1 MDEVLQDSLTKE
13 QLRKRIAELKSQGKT
28 ADTDKNEASEQPT
41 FDTVQKLYSKVS
53 KKLSSKDRQV
63 TRKMQVRINRIDE
76 ALRELLAEL
85 D

>member
-1 MDEVLQDSLTKE
+1 M
-13 QLRKRIAELKSQGKT
+13 
-28 ADTDKNEASEQPT
+28 
-41 FDTVQKLYSKVS
+41 S
-53 KKLSSKDRQV
+53 KKLSGKDKQF